1 MQMILDCTKKYLA
14 DGYPELVKEWSDK
27 NGDLKPDMVTYGS
40 NKIVWWKG
48 NCGHEWEMSVN
59 NRKACKSIYAM

>member
-1 MQMILDCTKKYLA
+1 MILDCTKKYLA

-27 NGDLKPDMVTYGS
+27 NGDLKPDKVTYGS

-48 NCGHEWEMSVN
+48 NCGHE
-59 NRKACKSIYAM
+59 